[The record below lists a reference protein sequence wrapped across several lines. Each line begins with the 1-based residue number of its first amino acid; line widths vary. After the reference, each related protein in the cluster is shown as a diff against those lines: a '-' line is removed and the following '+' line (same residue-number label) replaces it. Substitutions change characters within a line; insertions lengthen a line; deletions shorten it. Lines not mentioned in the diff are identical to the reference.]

1 MKNVIIILSFSLF
14 IASCKESKNNNAI
27 TEAVSESIQEIKT
40 DVTIKS
46 SSNGTYL
53 CKINGRDWS
62 YTKASGIVSTHAKT
76 GKRTAIITFTK
87 KLAKGSES
95 VQLTYDGDS
104 FQLESATVQIRLP
117 KKNGGHVYGIYGLHA
132 DTRDRNPNSDMSG
145 ILDLSNASTASGHA
159 ELVKF
164 NIKYEEDLLESPKDA
179 EISVSDLKFSGV
191 GYSDID
197 KLLK

>member
-1 MKNVIIILSFSLF
+1 MKKLVVILSLSLVF
-14 IASCKESKNNNAI
+14 ISCKESTKDPVD
-27 TEAVSESIQEIKT
+27 EESINESEQETKAIVIAKPLST
-40 DVTIKS
+40 T
-46 SSNGTYL
+46 TYL
-53 CKINGRDWS
+53 CKINEKDWRYS
-62 YTKASGIVSTHAKT
+62 KASGIVSRHRKT

-87 KLAKGSES
+87 KLEKGSES
-95 VQLTYDGDS
+95 IQLTYDGDS
-104 FQLESATVQIRLP
+104 FQLESATVQIKFP
-117 KKNGGHVYGIYGLHA
+117 KKGGGRVSGIYGLHA

-164 NIKYEEDLLESPKDA
+164 NIKYENDLLESPKDA
-179 EISVSDLKFSGV
+179 VISVSDLKFSGV